1 MAAADP
7 LKALKVPGT
16 LVWNPTSLAVAH
28 GGTVLGLV
36 RDVAWVY
43 QAHRRLHTA
52 EELRVRVVSA
62 IYGQEEVSLAAA
74 LRGLDNDAVEVTAP
88 LSAAGA
94 TTGHRVQSGPGRT
107 NDTPN
112 LPHGHHVE
120 VDAAPLLF
128 LPDDTANHPAV
139 VFPLAMPRQLED
151 PRSLTLD
158 GEYLTL
164 VRFRAIPGA
173 NGHAY
178 QIGRLADLASLS

>member
-7 LKALKVPGT
+7 LGAMKVTGS

-36 RDVAWVY
+36 RDVAWTY

-74 LRGLDNDAVEVTAP
+74 LRGLDDDAVSATAP

-94 TTGHRVQSGPGRT
+94 VTGHRVQSGPGRT
-107 NDTPN
+107 ADTSQ
-112 LPHGHHVE
+112 LPCGHHAE

-128 LPDDTANHPAV
+128 LPDDVDNHPAV
-139 VFPLAMPRQLED
+139 VFPRAFARQLED
-151 PRSLTLD
+151 PRSLVLD

-178 QIGRLADLASLS
+178 QVGRLADLTALA